1 MTDRRIRDLRRL
13 LQTVADAYGA
23 TVIVE
28 MTRGSHL
35 RGTFTLGTRQAF
47 IISSLTP
54 SDRRASRYVEAD
66 ARRALRQLYQPNGD

>member
-1 MTDRRIRDLRRL
+1 
-13 LQTVADAYGA
+13 
-23 TVIVE
+23 

-54 SDRRASRYVEAD
+54 SDRRASRRVEAD